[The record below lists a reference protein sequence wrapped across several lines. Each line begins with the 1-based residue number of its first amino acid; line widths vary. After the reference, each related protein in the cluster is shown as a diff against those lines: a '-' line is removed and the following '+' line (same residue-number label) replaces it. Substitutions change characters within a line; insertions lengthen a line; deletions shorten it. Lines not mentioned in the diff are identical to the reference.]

1 MLVLMVA
8 LGQYVRTRMRLIPL
22 AAPEAALNIPWL
34 RSRWTGHMVCA
45 CRGAQPYDSNHKGRS
60 SAHYGSPK
68 VVDRIEST
76 SGNQIFEPFFS
87 TIPAIGLRTPLAEPV
102 RGDLLGCCPSRT
114 RLTSGPQN
122 GLQALGSCFRS
133 GYNRSGRYRTLEA
146 HRVERKL
153 SAIFAADVE
162 GYSRLM
168 GLDEVGTLR
177 TLTAYRVIV
186 DRLIASHRGR
196 IFNTA
201 GDSLVADF
209 ASAVDAV
216 QCAVSVQ
223 KAITK
228 ENSNRPV
235 GEQMRF
241 RIGIYVGDII
251 VRGDNLFGDAVNIA
265 ARLEALA
272 EPGGICVSRAV
283 RDQVR
288 DKLPYRFEDMGE
300 QSVKNIARPVR
311 VYALSKGMAAL
322 PLAAVTGGTD
332 DLLIP
337 PKTPSLSIV
346 VLPFTNLS
354 NDPEQDYFAE
364 AITEDLTTDLSR
376 IADSFVIS
384 RNTAFTYRGK
394 AVDVRLVG
402 RELGVRYILEGSV
415 RRTGDQVRV
424 NVQLIDAGNGAHLW
438 ADRFDTSRA
447 DLDQAQ
453 DEIIGRLAHTLNR
466 ELVVA
471 AVNRIDQQPKTN
483 PDARDFVMR
492 GWAWWHRPATISA
505 RQEARQAFDQ
515 ALAMDRESID
525 AKIGLAATITQ
536 ILVEGWSSSF
546 HQDQAL
552 AERLLH
558 EVLERDAH
566 HAMARAQMGLLR
578 RVQNRLSE
586 AQAEVQMAI
595 ALDRNSE
602 LALKQLGQILLF
614 RGEPLAAIPHLE
626 KAIRLNPRGPNLWS
640 IQWPLGQCHLLLG
653 RVEEAIDLFR
663 KACAANP
670 RAYFLHLNLSGA
682 LGLRG
687 DLDQARAALRE
698 AIRLKPEINS
708 LARYRAVTPWITNPQ
723 HWALR
728 DKTLNFGL
736 RQAGFP
742 DE

>member
-1 MLVLMVA
+1 M
-8 LGQYVRTRMRLIPL
+8 
-22 AAPEAALNIPWL
+22 
-34 RSRWTGHMVCA
+34 
-45 CRGAQPYDSNHKGRS
+45 K
-60 SAHYGSPK
+60 
-68 VVDRIEST
+68 
-76 SGNQIFEPFFS
+76 
-87 TIPAIGLRTPLAEPV
+87 
-102 RGDLLGCCPSRT
+102 
-114 RLTSGPQN
+114 
-122 GLQALGSCFRS
+122 
-133 GYNRSGRYRTLEA
+133 A

-168 GLDEVGTLR
+168 GRDEVGTLR
-177 TLTAYRVIV
+177 TLTAYRVII

-201 GDSLVADF
+201 GDSLVTDF

-216 QCAVSVQ
+216 QCAVEVQ
-223 KAITK
+223 EAIGK
-228 ENSNRPV
+228 ENADRPA

-241 RIGIYVGDII
+241 RIGIHVGDII
-251 VRGDNLFGDAVNIA
+251 VQGDNLFGDAVNVA

-272 EPGGICVSRAV
+272 EPGGICVSRVV
-283 RDQVR
+283 RDQIR

-311 VYALSKGMAAL
+311 VYALSEGRAGL
-322 PLAAVTGGTD
+322 PLAVVTSGND

-337 PKTPSLSIV
+337 PKAPSLSIV

-354 NDPEQDYFAE
+354 NDPEQDYLAE

-384 RNTAFTYRGK
+384 RNTAFTYKGK
-394 AVDVRLVG
+394 PVDVRQIG

-424 NVQLIDAGNGAHLW
+424 NVQLIDAENGAHLW
-438 ADRFDTSRA
+438 ADRFDASRI

-471 AVNRIDQQPKTN
+471 AVNRIERQAKTN

-515 ALAMDRESID
+515 ALAMDRESIN

-546 HQDQAL
+546 DHDQAV

-566 HAMARAQMGLLR
+566 HPMARAQMGLLR

-586 AQAEVQMAI
+586 AQAEVEMAI

-614 RGEPLAAIPHLE
+614 QGEPLAAIPHLE

-640 IQWPLGQCHLLLG
+640 IQWPLGQCYLLLG
-653 RVEEAIDLFR
+653 QVDAAIDLFR
-663 KACAANP
+663 KACAASP
-670 RAYFLHLNLSGA
+670 RAYFLYLNLAGA

-687 DLDQARAALRE
+687 DLNEARGTIAE
-698 AIRLKPEINS
+698 AIRLKPEVNS
-708 LARYRAVTPWITNPQ
+708 LARYRAATPWITNPK
-723 HWALR
+723 HWSLR
-728 DKTLNFGL
+728 EKTLNLGL
-736 RQAGFP
+736 RRAGFP

>member
-1 MLVLMVA
+1 
-8 LGQYVRTRMRLIPL
+8 MR
-22 AAPEAALNIPWL
+22 
-34 RSRWTGHMVCA
+34 
-45 CRGAQPYDSNHKGRS
+45 Q
-60 SAHYGSPK
+60 
-68 VVDRIEST
+68 
-76 SGNQIFEPFFS
+76 
-87 TIPAIGLRTPLAEPV
+87 
-102 RGDLLGCCPSRT
+102 
-114 RLTSGPQN
+114 
-122 GLQALGSCFRS
+122 
-133 GYNRSGRYRTLEA
+133 
-146 HRVERKL
+146 
-153 SAIFAADVE
+153 
-162 GYSRLM
+162 
-168 GLDEVGTLR
+168 
-177 TLTAYRVIV
+177 
-186 DRLIASHRGR
+186 
-196 IFNTA
+196 
-201 GDSLVADF
+201 
-209 ASAVDAV
+209 
-216 QCAVSVQ
+216 
-223 KAITK
+223 
-228 ENSNRPV
+228 
-235 GEQMRF
+235 
-241 RIGIYVGDII
+241 
-251 VRGDNLFGDAVNIA
+251 
-265 ARLEALA
+265 
-272 EPGGICVSRAV
+272 
-283 RDQVR
+283 
-288 DKLPYRFEDMGE
+288 
-300 QSVKNIARPVR
+300 
-311 VYALSKGMAAL
+311 
-322 PLAAVTGGTD
+322 
-332 DLLIP
+332 
-337 PKTPSLSIV
+337 
-346 VLPFTNLS
+346 
-354 NDPEQDYFAE
+354 
-364 AITEDLTTDLSR
+364 
-376 IADSFVIS
+376 
-384 RNTAFTYRGK
+384 
-394 AVDVRLVG
+394 VG
-402 RELGVRYILEGSV
+402 RELGVRYILEGSI

-424 NVQLIDAGNGAHLW
+424 NVQLIDAENGAHLW

-471 AVNRIDQQPKTN
+471 AVNRIEQQSKTN

-586 AQAEVQMAI
+586 AQAEVEMAI
-595 ALDRNSE
+595 ALDPNSE

-614 RGEPLAAIPHLE
+614 QGEPLAAIPHLE

-708 LARYRAVTPWITNPQ
+708 LARYRAATPWITNPQ

>member
-1 MLVLMVA
+1 
-8 LGQYVRTRMRLIPL
+8 
-22 AAPEAALNIPWL
+22 
-34 RSRWTGHMVCA
+34 
-45 CRGAQPYDSNHKGRS
+45 
-60 SAHYGSPK
+60 
-68 VVDRIEST
+68 
-76 SGNQIFEPFFS
+76 
-87 TIPAIGLRTPLAEPV
+87 
-102 RGDLLGCCPSRT
+102 
-114 RLTSGPQN
+114 
-122 GLQALGSCFRS
+122 
-133 GYNRSGRYRTLEA
+133 LEA

-168 GLDEVGTLR
+168 GRDEVGTLR
-177 TLTAYRVIV
+177 TLTAYRVII

-201 GDSLVADF
+201 GDSVLADF
-209 ASAVDAV
+209 GSAVDAV
-216 QCAVSVQ
+216 ECAVEIQHALV
-223 KAITK
+223 K
-228 ENSNRPV
+228 ENEGRPA

-241 RIGIYVGDII
+241 RIGVHVGDIM
-251 VRGDNLFGDAVNIA
+251 VQGDNLFGDAVNIA

-272 EPGGICVSRAV
+272 EPGGICVSRVV

-288 DKLPYRFEDMGE
+288 DKLPHRFEDMGE

-311 VYALSKGMAAL
+311 VYALSEAL
-322 PLAAVTGGTD
+322 PLAAVTSGTD

-337 PKTPSLSIV
+337 PKTPALSIV

-384 RNTAFTYRGK
+384 RNTAFTYKGK
-394 AVDVRLVG
+394 AVDVRQVG
-402 RELGVRYILEGSV
+402 RELGVRYILEGSI

-424 NVQLIDAGNGAHLW
+424 NVQLIDAENGAHLW

-471 AVNRIDQQPKTN
+471 AVNRIEQQSKTN

-586 AQAEVQMAI
+586 AQAEVEMAI
-595 ALDRNSE
+595 ALDPNSE

-614 RGEPLAAIPHLE
+614 QGEPLAAIPHLE
-626 KAIRLNPRGPNLWS
+626 RAIRLNPRGPNLWS

-653 RVEEAIDLFR
+653 HVDEAIELFR
-663 KACAANP
+663 TACAASP
-670 RAYFLHLNLSGA
+670 RAYYLYLNLAGA

-687 DLDQARAALRE
+687 DLDEARAALAE
-698 AIRLKPEINS
+698 ALRLKPEVNS

-723 HWALR
+723 HWGFR
-728 DKTLNFGL
+728 DKTLNAGL
-736 RQAGFP
+736 RRAGFA